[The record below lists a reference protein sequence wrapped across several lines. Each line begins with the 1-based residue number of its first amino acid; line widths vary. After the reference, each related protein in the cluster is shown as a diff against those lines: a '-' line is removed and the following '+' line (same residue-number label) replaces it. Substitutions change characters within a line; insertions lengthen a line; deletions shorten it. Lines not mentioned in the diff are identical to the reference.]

1 MRPIDADALKA
12 AITVDGYEHFSG
24 CRSSSEVSLL
34 EMVTDD
40 IDEAPT
46 IDAIPVVRCKD
57 CKHRFKDSW
66 CEYADDDDNFYCARG
81 ERKEGADNG

>member
-1 MRPIDADALKA
+1 MRLIDADMADVVIIYDKDNELMQVYAVREYTKRQKA
-12 AITVDGYEHFSG
+12 FLDKF
-24 CRSSSEVSLL
+24 
-34 EMVTDD
+34 
-40 IDEAPT
+40 PT
-46 IDAIPVVRCKD
+46 IDAVPVVRCKD